1 MNRLNNR
8 QSARICVLVTVG
20 FAFLTMALSSHASEI
35 VLPTDTAASV
45 EAPPSAPPPPPTTPP
60 APTTPHPKLAKE
72 VADYKET
79 MVEMQR
85 ELAEFKRYYD
95 PSPKLSRLGQW
106 SNQIPHLNAAWTAKV
121 RAPDNDTRT
130 KCERLQRKIRELLSS
145 LKKTAKLIVKYA
157 ADPAQADS
165 ARVTSQS
172 EAIAG
177 LYLAIDKD
185 DVREFDRW
193 DPIVLGY

>member
-8 QSARICVLVTVG
+8 QSARVCVLVTVG

-121 RAPDNDTRT
+121 RASHAHYIPRKQIQLESLRNPKPSQACISLLTRT
-130 KCERLQRKIRELLSS
+130 MSESLIGGIQSCWDTDPLERA
-145 LKKTAKLIVKYA
+145 T
-157 ADPAQADS
+157 P
-165 ARVTSQS
+165 
-172 EAIAG
+172 
-177 LYLAIDKD
+177 
-185 DVREFDRW
+185 
-193 DPIVLGY
+193 

>member
-8 QSARICVLVTVG
+8 QSARVCVLVTVG

-45 EAPPSAPPPPPTTPP
+45 VAPPSAPPPPPTTPP

-106 SNQIPHLNAAWTAKV
+106 SNQIPHLNAAWTAMICL
-121 RAPDNDTRT
+121 P
-130 KCERLQRKIRELLSS
+130 
-145 LKKTAKLIVKYA
+145 
-157 ADPAQADS
+157 QA
-165 ARVTSQS
+165 
-172 EAIAG
+172 
-177 LYLAIDKD
+177 
-185 DVREFDRW
+185 
-193 DPIVLGY
+193 

>member
-1 MNRLNNR
+1 MLRRFIAL
-8 QSARICVLVTVG
+8 AVL
-20 FAFLTMALSSHASEI
+20 ALSPQA
-35 VLPTDTAASV
+35 
-45 EAPPSAPPPPPTTPP
+45 
-60 APTTPHPKLAKE
+60 
-72 VADYKET
+72 
-79 MVEMQR
+79 
-85 ELAEFKRYYD
+85 
-95 PSPKLSRLGQW
+95 
-106 SNQIPHLNAAWTAKV
+106 
-121 RAPDNDTRT
+121 
-130 KCERLQRKIRELLSS
+130 
-145 LKKTAKLIVKYA
+145 YA